1 MIKGVIFDLDGV
13 LVSTD
18 QLHYAAWKTIAD
30 REGIYFDQ
38 EINLRLRGV
47 SRMDCVDILLELADK
62 PYTQEE
68 KRQLAED
75 KNRIYAASLT
85 ALTPKAILPGV
96 VEVLTALRRD
106 GYRLAVG
113 SASKNARSIL
123 KQLKLLP
130 AFDAISDGT
139 LISHSKPGPEV
150 FLKASELLGLHPK
163 ECAVVEDAPAGIQ
176 AAKRAGMLAF
186 GLGPARHYPLT
197 DYSLAQ
203 LEGLLPILLNL
214 ALSHPTQSC

>member
-75 KNRIYAASLT
+75 KNRMYAASLT
-85 ALTPKAILPGV
+85 ALTPKVILPGV

-139 LISHSKPGPEV
+139 LISHSKPDPEV
-150 FLKASELLGLHPK
+150 FLKASELLGLPPE

-186 GLGPARHYPLT
+186 GLGPARHCPLT

-214 ALSHPTQSC
+214 ALSHPTPNC